1 MTGTLLTTVEVAERL
16 GLSSAA
22 VAQAVRT
29 GALQPTA
36 RTADDFLFS
45 ERAVA
50 TFAERRARAA
60 ASPLQ
65 PPVAGSRVEWT
76 GDVDRLN
83 SWLKD
88 LTDAV
93 PGRPPLEASTAV
105 PAPSPAAA
113 IQAPAPEPDFRP
125 PPPPAP
131 VAEIQLPPQ
140 PVPEPE
146 PGPEIAPPS
155 EPPAPPAPEPEPQP
169 PQTEPEPEP
178 VSPPEFEPEPETAP
192 EPNPIVDT
200 GPLEAVARPELGPVP
215 QPAVAPEPS
224 LAAPVLA
231 APVQPAPEAAP
242 SPAPEQTPGLVLA
255 APVQPAP
262 SSGLSRQA
270 ILVIEPIDR
279 FRVLREVADRLAAV
293 PGIADARLE
302 RLESGL
308 ATYRVSFAEP
318 RPSGEAIAG
327 ALAPLGLQVMLV
339 DSQ

>member
-50 TFAERRARAA
+50 AFAERRARAA

-65 PPVAGSRVEWT
+65 PPAAGSRVEWT

-93 PGRPPLEASTAV
+93 PARPTQEASAALT
-105 PAPSPAAA
+105 APSPAAA
-113 IQAPAPEPDFRP
+113 IQAPAPGPDFRP

-146 PGPEIAPPS
+146 PEPEIAPPP
-155 EPPAPPAPEPEPQP
+155 EPPAPPAPEPEP
-169 PQTEPEPEP
+169 PQTVPEPEP
-178 VSPPEFEPEPETAP
+178 VSPPEPEPEPETTP

-200 GPLEAVARPELGPVP
+200 GSLET
-215 QPAVAPEPS
+215 
-224 LAAPVLA
+224 
-231 APVQPAPEAAP
+231 APEAAP
-242 SPAPEQTPGLVLA
+242 SPAPASEAPVPAAAPEQAPELVLA
-255 APVQPAP
+255 APIQPAP

-279 FRVLREVADRLAAV
+279 FRVLREVADRLAGV